1 MGQIQGQDL
10 GLRSQVSTIPIHFR
24 KGIWGGNVI
33 YFITKTNMY
42 AITLIRCYFNT
53 FKPIS
58 ENSSFQ

>member
-10 GLRSQVSTIPIHFR
+10 GLRSQVSTIPIHFG

-42 AITLIRCYFNT
+42 AITLMLL
-53 FKPIS
+53 
-58 ENSSFQ
+58 